1 MDKIKYFIIIFISSS
16 FFLFEGIQIAS
27 INTLMVFIQNELH
40 LNITFVGMI
49 ASAYFFTICCM
60 LLPSGIIL
68 DKYGPWKTYPIAFFI
83 SATGMLIFS
92 FSSSLIAILI
102 SRIIS
107 GAAASFALLG
117 GIKIARLYFDIN
129 TSQFIITLIIALHVF
144 GDMLAQ
150 MPLTWLINKFGWRD
164 SLSIIALTAM
174 IIAIYSFFILAKL
187 QRQENFNNNVTNKI
201 TFLSIIKIIHN
212 PTVWLG
218 AFIVIMFELP
228 VFLLGTFFGHS
239 FLLNAYNMSNLA
251 VGSIFS
257 LLYIILMIS
266 TPIFGFIWKKTSH
279 HLILTMSYAVLSLCS
294 ITSIFYVKFLMD
306 HYPYIPFIILAIG
319 ASVQNVGYFII
330 VERCDSQTLAFAN
343 SCMSLIIVLLA
354 TIARPLIGF
363 IIEYRC
369 YPNCSQ
375 NLLIEDYQRGGLCLI
390 IFTLIGMIS
399 LILTFGSAGRT
410 HKNDNISSKP

>member
-1 MDKIKYFIIIFISSS
+1 
-16 FFLFEGIQIAS
+16 
-27 INTLMVFIQNELH
+27 
-40 LNITFVGMI
+40 
-49 ASAYFFTICCM
+49 
-60 LLPSGIIL
+60 
-68 DKYGPWKTYPIAFFI
+68 
-83 SATGMLIFS
+83 
-92 FSSSLIAILI
+92 
-102 SRIIS
+102 
-107 GAAASFALLG
+107 
-117 GIKIARLYFDIN
+117 
-129 TSQFIITLIIALHVF
+129 
-144 GDMLAQ
+144 
-150 MPLTWLINKFGWRD
+150 
-164 SLSIIALTAM
+164 
-174 IIAIYSFFILAKL
+174 
-187 QRQENFNNNVTNKI
+187 
-201 TFLSIIKIIHN
+201 
-212 PTVWLG
+212 
-218 AFIVIMFELP
+218 
-228 VFLLGTFFGHS
+228 
-239 FLLNAYNMSNLA
+239 MSNLA

-266 TPIFGFIWKKTSH
+266 TPVFGFIWKKTSH
-279 HLILTMSYAVLSLCS
+279 QLILTMSYAVLSLCS

-306 HYPYIPFIILAIG
+306 HYPYIPFVLLAIG

-330 VERCDSQTLAFAN
+330 VERCDNQTLAFTN